1 MPLAHIGRGALFLC
15 LFGFYPGR
23 TCAILGHM
31 NDIQPLLTK
40 DDVCQILGVKE
51 SWLNAEIAA
60 GNIPHLR
67 LGKRKNIRF
76 RPSHIEEYLNNKE
89 EMAKEGSAGGP
100 QEALEQ
106 S

>member
-1 MPLAHIGRGALFLC
+1 
-15 LFGFYPGR
+15 
-23 TCAILGHM
+23 M

-76 RPSHIEEYLNNKE
+76 RPSHIEEYLRNKE
-89 EMAKEGSAGGP
+89 EAANERGVDGSQARGGR
-100 QEALEQ
+100 
-106 S
+106 